1 VDGKSHGKGKY
12 TWPNGDVYE
21 GDFVDDKKH
30 GKGKFTSADGEVY
43 VGDWMNDKRR
53 GNLPMPIEIV

>member
-1 VDGKSHGKGKY
+1 LDG
-12 TWPNGDVYE
+12 
-21 GDFVDDKKH
+21 KKH